1 MLRAPLQVEDEV
13 PAGASVGWMDSL
25 RAPQTWGFALGKF
38 LTDPVWWFYL
48 YWLPPYLYDV
58 RKFDLKQIGWAL
70 PVVSAPP
77 AFVLFRVA
85 GVGCTGK
92 EGQ

>member
-1 MLRAPLQVEDEV
+1 M
-13 PAGASVGWMDSL
+13 

-70 PVVSAPP
+70 PVVYLMADFGS
-77 AFVLFRVA
+77 VGGGWLSGWLIRRGWETRGRVA
-85 GVGCTGK
+85 ARWPCAPSACR
-92 EGQ
+92 